1 MKRQSHT
8 TYAATIT
15 VDQRPVLITGGAG
28 FIGTNLAH
36 RLLSLGQPV
45 LIYDNLSCNGSETN
59 LQWLKA
65 QHGNLLQCEIEDVR
79 NREAITRA
87 IHSASRAF
95 HLAAQVAFKT
105 SIKDPMIDFEV
116 NCGGT
121 LNVLEA
127 IRHAGRKIPFVF
139 ASSTKVYGSLND
151 LELTSDHLRYKPRE
165 QNFKSFGISE

>member
-79 NREAITRA
+79 KREAIPRA
-87 IHSASRAF
+87 MKSAY
-95 HLAAQVAFKT
+95 L
-105 SIKDPMIDFEV
+105 
-116 NCGGT
+116 
-121 LNVLEA
+121 
-127 IRHAGRKIPFVF
+127 
-139 ASSTKVYGSLND
+139 SSQLWVSVT
-151 LELTSDHLRYKPRE
+151 
-165 QNFKSFGISE
+165 F